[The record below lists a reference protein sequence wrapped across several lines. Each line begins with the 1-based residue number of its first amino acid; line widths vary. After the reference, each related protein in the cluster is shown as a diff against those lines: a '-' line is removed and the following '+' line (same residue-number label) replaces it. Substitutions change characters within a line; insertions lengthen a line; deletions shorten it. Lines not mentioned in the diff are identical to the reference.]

1 VIPLSLPIGL
11 TIVGCICY
19 VCFMVNNPKTKPK
32 RKQKPQTSE
41 PIKPEE
47 PKPKEEPR
55 LKLEDYPIA

>member
-1 VIPLSLPIGL
+1 MIPLSFLFFIGL
-11 TIVGCICY
+11 TFVGCLLY

-47 PKPKEEPR
+47 SKPQ
-55 LKLEDYPIA
+55 LKMEDYPIA